1 MENQKENQKDLTE
14 KVNYDVLRH
23 QLVLLAKEFNSC
35 SNVIERIMDIKDKN
49 SFKYAYSKTYEEIC
63 NKFGIEFSDEDE
75 VEELEDKID
84 DLEHDVTRLENEL
97 EEYQDRFGVIKNSLN
112 DEFKVNFF
120 LQYSKEYTAWEVEEL
135 FKSGRRLLSA

>member
-1 MENQKENQKDLTE
+1 MEKENNLTE

-23 QLVLLAKEFNSC
+23 QLVLLAKEFDSC
-35 SNVIERIMDIKDKN
+35 SGVIEKIAEIKDKK
-49 SFKYAYSKTYEEIC
+49 SFQYAYSKTYEEIC

-84 DLEHDVTRLENEL
+84 DLEDDICRLENEID
-97 EEYQDRFGVIKNSLN
+97 EYKDRFGVIKNSLT

-120 LQYSKEYTAWEVEEL
+120 IQYSKEYTAWEVEQL
-135 FKSGRRLLSA
+135 FKDGRKLLSA

>member
-1 MENQKENQKDLTE
+1 MEKENNLTE

-35 SNVIERIMDIKDKN
+35 SSVIEHISEIKDKN
-49 SFKYAYSKTYEEIC
+49 SFKYSYSKTYEEIC

-75 VEELEDKID
+75 VEELEDKIN
-84 DLEHDVTRLENEL
+84 DLENNICSLENEID
-97 EEYQDRFGVIKNSLN
+97 EYQNRFGVIKNSLT

-120 LQYSKEYTAWEVEEL
+120 IQYSKEYTAWEVEQL
-135 FKSGRRLLSA
+135 FKDGRRLLSA

>member
-1 MENQKENQKDLTE
+1 MEKENNLTE

-23 QLVLLAKEFNSC
+23 QLVLLAKEFDSC
-35 SNVIERIMDIKDKN
+35 SGVIEKISEIKDKK
-49 SFKYAYSKTYEEIC
+49 SFQYAYSKTYKEIC

-84 DLEHDVTRLENEL
+84 DLEDDICRLENEID
-97 EEYQDRFGVIKNSLN
+97 EYQNRFGVIKNSLT

-120 LQYSKEYTAWEVEEL
+120 IQYSKEYTAWEVEQL
-135 FKSGRRLLSA
+135 FKDGRRLLSA